1 MVNSLT
7 IGVAFATVHTA
18 GVESRGRAV
27 GYWAV
32 QSHSH
37 EVRVERAG
45 MKGAGGQT
53 LK

>member
-1 MVNSLT
+1 MNSLT
-7 IGVAFATVHTA
+7 IEVVFATVLIA
-18 GVESRGRAV
+18 FVESREKAM
-27 GYWAV
+27 GYLAV

-45 MKGAGGQT
+45 KKGAGGQT

>member
-7 IGVAFATVHTA
+7 IGVVFATVHTA

-45 MKGAGGQT
+45 KKGAGGQT

>member
-7 IGVAFATVHTA
+7 IGVVFATVHTA
-18 GVESRGRAV
+18 GVESREKAM

-37 EVRVERAG
+37 EIRVKRAG
-45 MKGAGGQT
+45 KKGAGGQT
-53 LK
+53 LN

>member
-7 IGVAFATVHTA
+7 IGVVFVTVHTA
-18 GVESRGRAV
+18 GVESREKAM

>member
-7 IGVAFATVHTA
+7 IGVAFAIVHTA
-18 GVESRGRAV
+18 GVESRGRAM

-45 MKGAGGQT
+45 KKGAGGQT

>member
-7 IGVAFATVHTA
+7 IGVVFATVYTA
-18 GVESRGRAV
+18 GVESREKAM